1 MVSKFICFVL
11 RNCLYFV
18 IRFHTTPH
26 ESRVASSTMLEKQ
39 KCPIFTRHTGNLSLS
54 LHLKSHFSKMTIVST
69 ISVLVSFAWLCYRYG
84 GKAPLFFV
92 SLLLVLS
99 IILLCAI

>member
-1 MVSKFICFVL
+1 MDIAVKIAYIFLFNMVSMFICFVL

-18 IRFHTTPH
+18 IRFYTTPH

-54 LHLKSHFSKMTIVST
+54 LQRKSHFS
-69 ISVLVSFAWLCYRYG
+69 
-84 GKAPLFFV
+84 
-92 SLLLVLS
+92 
-99 IILLCAI
+99 